1 MPRTRATRLGAAR
14 LKTMLALAGR
24 LEASRALAARL
35 ETFHAFA
42 MGL

>member
-1 MPRTRATRLGAAR
+1 
-14 LKTMLALAGR
+14 MLALAAR

-42 MGL
+42 LGL